1 MLKTYIACTDELEN
15 SMLFFSLYSAM
26 PQYRR
31 DKINRMVFPKDKRLS
46 LGVGALLDYA
56 LTLDGVSDRE
66 IIYVQ
71 NQKPCLKNSNIRF
84 NLSHS
89 GNMVFCAVS
98 DTDVGCDVEQITDID
113 MKIAARFFFHE
124 EYEAISACPD
134 NTSRND
140 LFFRYWTLKESFMKV
155 TGLGFKLQPDDFCK
169 IQRACGEEYLS
180 KTCRTYPRLFTHLAE
195 NLVEETLTLSCPVAA
210 RCCLLNRE
218 PLRFE
223 QIERDLSR
231 MSVSYF
237 NAGELLQPA
246 LLSMQGPALGILQR
260 RIEERPDLRFVLLG
274 FFLDRADEL
283 TQEEMD
289 AIAENQAKERR
300 AKS

>member
-15 SMLFFSLYSAM
+15 SMLFFSLYAGM
-26 PQYRR
+26 PQYRK

-46 LGVGALLDYA
+46 LGAGALLDYA
-56 LTLDGVSDRE
+56 LTLEGVSDRE

-124 EYEAISACPD
+124 EYKAISACPD
-134 NTSRND
+134 SASRND

-155 TGLGFKLQPDDFCK
+155 TGLGFKLELDDFC
-169 IQRACGEEYLS
+169 
-180 KTCRTYPRLFTHLAE
+180 
-195 NLVEETLTLSCPVAA
+195 V
-210 RCCLLNRE
+210 
-218 PLRFE
+218 
-223 QIERDLSR
+223 
-231 MSVSYF
+231 
-237 NAGELLQPA
+237 
-246 LLSMQGPALGILQR
+246 
-260 RIEERPDLRFVLLG
+260 DLRSDGINVRQSVDDRNYYFKEYKADAGYKFSVCTADYPPDDSWPNRISFAG
-274 FFLDRADEL
+274 ISDFLES
-283 TQEEMD
+283 
-289 AIAENQAKERR
+289 K
-300 AKS
+300 